1 MRRKLLLTI
10 LITTLTALMCVAQDM
25 AESNSSNFE
34 VKIKIIRN
42 TKNKFA
48 DNNEFIPRKGAHIVI
63 EICTMPRF
71 MADVNCNHHSR
82 HRLPYQKLPAVV
94 LIKGDFNSQKTKYRL
109 SASVINSKEKS
120 AIAGDLVSE
129 IQTWLRPNKITE
141 IEVFGL
147 EYCTAKNA
155 GGFCASKVRK

>member
-10 LITTLTALMCVAQDM
+10 LITTLTALMCIAKAM
-25 AESNSSNFE
+25 AESNFE

-48 DNNEFIPRKGAHIVI
+48 DNNKFIPRKGAHIAI

-71 MADVNCNHHSR
+71 MADVSCNHHSG

-94 LIKGDFNSQKTKYRL
+94 LIKGDFNNQKTKYRL
-109 SASVINSKEKS
+109 SASVINGKEKS

-147 EYCTAKNA
+147 EHCTAKNA

>member
-1 MRRKLLLTI
+1 MRRKLLLT
-10 LITTLTALMCVAQDM
+10 TLTALVCITQAM

-48 DNNEFIPRKGAHIVI
+48 DN
-63 EICTMPRF
+63 
-71 MADVNCNHHSR
+71 
-82 HRLPYQKLPAVV
+82 
-94 LIKGDFNSQKTKYRL
+94 SQKTKYRL
-109 SASVINSKEKS
+109 SASVINGKEKS

-147 EYCTAKNA
+147 EHCTAKNA
-155 GGFCASKVRK
+155 RGFCASKVRK

>member
-1 MRRKLLLTI
+1 MRRKLLLT
-10 LITTLTALMCVAQDM
+10 TLAALMCIAQVM
-25 AESNSSNFE
+25 AESNFE
-34 VKIKIIRN
+34 MKIKIIRN
-42 TKNKFA
+42 TKNKFS
-48 DNNEFIPRKGAHIVI
+48 DNNQFIPKKGAHIVI
-63 EICTMPRF
+63 ELCAMPRF
-71 MADVNCNHHSR
+71 MADVSCNHHSR

-94 LIKGDFNSQKTKYRL
+94 LIKGDFNNQKTRYRL
-109 SASVINSKEKS
+109 SASVINGKEKS

-147 EYCTAKNA
+147 EHCTTKNA